1 MLTAVIDSRSGPV
14 ALASTLGPL
23 VRGVVEGMIGTAV
36 IVSPE
41 ADHDTVSIAD
51 SSGCRVLA
59 EPRWADGFARAV
71 TNAPGLGMIVLE
83 AGLMLGPDFWP
94 LLADTLPA
102 LGNRPAVTLPADGG
116 GWLGRLGL
124 PGLIGL
130 PGRRVS
136 RESALLLPPSL
147 ARRIAQAKDDPF
159 RIRYGKDCATLR
171 STATR
176 VRL

>member
-1 MLTAVIDSRSGPV
+1 MLTAVIDSRSGPM

-36 IVSPE
+36 IISPE

-59 EPRWADGFARAV
+59 EPDWRDGFARAV
-71 TNAPGLGMIVLE
+71 TNAPGLGILVLE
-83 AGLMLGPDFWP
+83 SGLMVGPDFWP
-94 LLADTLPA
+94 LLADTLPI
-102 LGNRPAVTLPADGG
+102 LGNRPAATLAADGG

-124 PGLIGL
+124 RSLLG
-130 PGRRVS
+130 GRIS
-136 RESALLLPPSL
+136 RESALLLPPSW

-159 RIRYGKDCATLR
+159 RVRYGKECVPLR
-171 STATR
+171 SVATR